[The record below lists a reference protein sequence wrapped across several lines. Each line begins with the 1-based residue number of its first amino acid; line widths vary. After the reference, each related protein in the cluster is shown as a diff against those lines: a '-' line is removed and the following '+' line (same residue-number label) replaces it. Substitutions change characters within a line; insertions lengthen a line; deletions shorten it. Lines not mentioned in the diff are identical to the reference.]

1 VLAAV
6 FLKGF
11 KEAIGVAA
19 VAALPY
25 LALNLA
31 VLGRGAWKVMT
42 HPSLLSNWRSALAR
56 TISSV
61 KIIFGERSGSG
72 QAVSSA

>member
-1 VLAAV
+1 MV

-11 KEAIGVAA
+11 KQAIGVAA

-31 VLGRGAWKVMT
+31 VLGRGDWEVMT
-42 HPSLLSNWRSALAR
+42 HPSQLSNWRSALAR

-61 KIIFGERSGSG
+61 KFIFGERSGSG